1 MFFILYF
8 GLIFCVFY
16 VNIFYMPNVIEVKN
30 LRKNYG
36 TFEALKGISFELKK
50 GEILG
55 FLGPNGAGKTTTIQI
70 LLQIITPNSGG
81 VNIFGLDAF
90 KNREEVLQRMNFT
103 SAYVNLFGALT
114 VWQNLKVFAMLYG
127 VKGYERI
134 HKLLKEFEAG
144 DLKDKKAQT
153 LSSGQLTRVM
163 VVKALLNDP
172 ELLLLDEPTS
182 SLDPDIAAKMRELLQ
197 HIRTDRGLSMLYT
210 SHNMAEIEE
219 MCDRV
224 IFLSHGQIVA
234 NDTPKKLTKIIP
246 QHQLFIAFQ
255 DKPEGLE
262 DFIKAKQLEAVI
274 TDNRVHITTTNE
286 AIPGILGSI
295 YQRGFKIRDLSIEE
309 PNLEDVFLKIARD
322 DKQTT
327 KQTTNY

>member
-1 MFFILYF
+1 
-8 GLIFCVFY
+8 
-16 VNIFYMPNVIEVKN
+16 MPNVIEVKN
-30 LRKNYG
+30 LKKSYG
-36 TFEALKGISFELKK
+36 TFEALKGISFELGQ

-55 FLGPNGAGKTTTIQI
+55 FLGPNGAGKTTTIQM
-70 LLQIITPNSGG
+70 LLQIITPNSGAIK
-81 VNIFGLDAF
+81 IFGLEAF

-103 SAYVNLFGALT
+103 SAYVHLFGSLT

-127 VKGYERI
+127 LKGYERI
-134 HKLLKEFEAG
+134 HKLLKEFEAQ
-144 DLKDKKAQT
+144 DLKDKKAVT

-163 VVKALLNDP
+163 VIKALLNDP

-182 SLDPDIAAKMRELLQ
+182 SLDPDIAAKMRELLLY
-197 HIRTDRGLSMLYT
+197 IRQDRGLSMLYT

-234 NDTPKKLTKIIP
+234 NDTPDKLTKLIP
-246 QHQLFIAFQ
+246 DHQLMVTFEHQ
-255 DKPEGLE
+255 PEGLE
-262 DFIKAKQLEAVI
+262 SFIKEKQLEAEI
-274 TDNRVHITTTNE
+274 TDNCVHITATNE

-295 YQRGFKIRDLSIEE
+295 YQRGFRIRDISIEE

-322 DKQTT
+322 TH
-327 KQTTNY
+327 

>member
-1 MFFILYF
+1 
-8 GLIFCVFY
+8 
-16 VNIFYMPNVIEVKN
+16 MPNVIEVKN
-30 LRKNYG
+30 LKKSYG
-36 TFEALKGISFELKK
+36 TFEALKGISFELGQ

-55 FLGPNGAGKTTTIQI
+55 FLGPNGAGKTTTIQM
-70 LLQIITPNSGG
+70 LLQIIAPNSGAIK
-81 VNIFGLDAF
+81 IFGLEAF

-103 SAYVNLFGALT
+103 SAYVHLFGSLT

-127 VKGYERI
+127 LKGYERI
-134 HKLLKEFEAG
+134 HKLLKEFEAQ
-144 DLKDKKAQT
+144 DLKDKKAVT

-163 VVKALLNDP
+163 VIKALLNDP

-182 SLDPDIAAKMRELLQ
+182 SLDPDIAAKMRELLLY
-197 HIRTDRGLSMLYT
+197 IRQDRGLSMLYT

-234 NDTPKKLTKIIP
+234 NDTPDKLTKLIP
-246 QHQLFIAFQ
+246 DHQLMVTFEHQ
-255 DKPEGLE
+255 PEGLE
-262 DFIKAKQLEAVI
+262 SFIKEKQLEAEI
-274 TDNRVHITTTNE
+274 TDNCVHITATNE

-295 YQRGFKIRDLSIEE
+295 YQRGFRIRDISIEE

-322 DKQTT
+322 TH
-327 KQTTNY
+327 